1 MSSTLDKND
10 IANKID
16 RVSSLGKLEELRV
29 HYLGKKGLLT
39 AEMKSLSLL
48 SVEEKK
54 EKGQKLNILKNFLEN
69 ELLKKKNIIENI
81 VINEKIKSEK
91 IDVTLTFKKFFHWKN
106 SSH

>member
-1 MSSTLDKND
+1 MSSSLDKND

-16 RVSSLGKLEELRV
+16 KASGLDKLEELRV

-39 AEMKSLSLL
+39 SEMKSLSLL

-69 ELLKKKNIIENI
+69 
-81 VINEKIKSEK
+81 
-91 IDVTLTFKKFFHWKN
+91 
-106 SSH
+106 